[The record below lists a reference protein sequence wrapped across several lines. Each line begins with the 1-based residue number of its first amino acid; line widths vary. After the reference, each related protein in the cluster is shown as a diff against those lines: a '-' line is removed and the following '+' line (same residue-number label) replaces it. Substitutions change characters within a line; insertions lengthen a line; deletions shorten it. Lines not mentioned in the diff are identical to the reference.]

1 VTPTSQIVGT
11 QAMMNVKFGRW
22 KMICQPAQDIALG
35 KYGRTPGPVDPAILA
50 MAENLSN
57 SKAVT
62 GRPADFL
69 APGLENYR
77 KQCVGKGLPADD
89 ETAVLFAMFPLQ
101 VEALINGA
109 SAAQPAPPPAPAP
122 PAPAPPAPAPPAPA
136 PPTSAPP
143 APVLS
148 DNHSARKMILTIDG
162 QRHQVCVQKMAG

>member
-1 VTPTSQIVGT
+1 
-11 QAMMNVKFGRW
+11 
-22 KMICQPAQDIALG
+22 
-35 KYGRTPGPVDPAILA
+35 

-62 GRPADFL
+62 GRPADIL

-77 KQCVGKGLPADD
+77 SQCVGKGLPADD

-109 SAAQPAPPPAPAP
+109 SAAQPAPPT
-122 PAPAPPAPAPPAPA
+122 APAPPAPA
-136 PPTSAPP
+136 PPTPAPP